1 MGCLVPHSSRCVNI
15 GTHTERHR
23 VAIAGQKATGMS
35 PVQEQVQGIVWH
47 TVPLSELLLLLN
59 PAGVKHSQWSSWCSS
74 AHLLGHRSAVLTA
87 QD

>member
-1 MGCLVPHSSRCVNI
+1 MSI

-59 PAGVKHSQWSSWCSS
+59 PARVKHSQ
-74 AHLLGHRSAVLTA
+74 
-87 QD
+87 